1 MVVYEKKFNL
11 WSQAIKYKCT
21 TEWAVV
27 KLLEDCTIYMHALF
41 DVKHRWYQDMVVS
54 DNHRYKMFVGANQVI
69 GKEQPYSAKVLTSEG
84 FVNMGDLKLGDKVYG
99 SDGELCIVQNIFEQG
114 IKPVYRLTFD
124 DGSWAECGM
133 DHLWKVMKPT
143 HKKKISQ
150 RYKENC
156 YNRWSVMSLY
166 EIIKQWGE
174 KPAYHNKISIP
185 VVEPIQFTKADLI
198 LHPYIVGV
206 LLGDGTMSANFCRQ
220 ITCDPIDIEIIK
232 RVEELL
238 PEGLGIV
245 HSSYNRYSWF
255 INSDGKHIWSKLFL
269 ASGLEI
275 CKTEDKFIP
284 NSYLYS
290 SVQDRIELLRGLMD
304 TDGSAYKTGVC
315 EFSSK
320 SKQLAENL
328 QFLVESL
335 GGKASI
341 NIKEHSGYKK
351 DGKFIDC
358 GIHYRVIVSLYSI
371 NPFYLKRKSIRALVD
386 KRFNRKE
393 RSLSKIEYVRDEQS
407 RCILVDSYD
416 NTYLTNNC
424 IVTHNSYLLN
434 SEAVY
439 SLLKDYGY
447 GFNQAIISKSLP
459 QARYQMTRIR
469 DMLRRGRVDW
479 QEQVGSSDNI
489 MILSVNHYYPN
500 AGKWFNISRDDRYKY
515 TNYLICAPNTEAA
528 LGYDLHKLSLDEFD
542 WWDVDQRYTFNKILE
557 PRTYAT
563 KGQINIYSNPNG
575 KDRYMWELWNQKL
588 PDKSFKWHRYSFNYW
603 DSPNASK
610 KEYDMLVS
618 GKTRNEVETTLLGI
632 FTSSEGAYFS
642 EDEITRSY
650 DKTLTEINMVGKQP
664 FFFLDVGAKHDQSVL
679 VGGYVEVDEENEKLV
694 HLHIPIIHCYPVA
707 YPLTRVAGVDVDDS
721 DGWHYEKSVQDYLKE
736 WSQDGTI
743 PIFGVDA
750 TGNSGIIPLFQAI
763 NIYPEDVIFSGPVK
777 SGMYQRF
784 KYYME
789 KGLIHRIKSPEFEYQ
804 TSHLVMK
811 KSKRGYLMIHHE
823 NEEDL
828 DDTADAVAGLVY
840 LTDSPNIVEPSV
852 MII

>member
-1 MVVYEKKFNL
+1 MSQNNRIDKRTAETAVSQDWKMLDWALPKYELDYSKVVDRTQADMIVYEKKFNL

-41 DVKHRWYQDMVVS
+41 DVKHRWYQDMLAS
-54 DNHRYKMFVGANQVI
+54 DDYRYKLFLGANQVI
-69 GKEQPYSAKVLTSEG
+69 GK
-84 FVNMGDLKLGDKVYG
+84 
-99 SDGELCIVQNIFEQG
+99 
-114 IKPVYRLTFD
+114 
-124 DGSWAECGM
+124 
-133 DHLWKVMKPT
+133 
-143 HKKKISQ
+143 
-150 RYKENC
+150 
-156 YNRWSVMSLY
+156 
-166 EIIKQWGE
+166 
-174 KPAYHNKISIP
+174 
-185 VVEPIQFTKADLI
+185 
-198 LHPYIVGV
+198 
-206 LLGDGTMSANFCRQ
+206 
-220 ITCDPIDIEIIK
+220 
-232 RVEELL
+232 
-238 PEGLGIV
+238 
-245 HSSYNRYSWF
+245 
-255 INSDGKHIWSKLFL
+255 
-269 ASGLEI
+269 
-275 CKTEDKFIP
+275 
-284 NSYLYS
+284 
-290 SVQDRIELLRGLMD
+290 
-304 TDGSAYKTGVC
+304 
-315 EFSSK
+315 
-320 SKQLAENL
+320 
-328 QFLVESL
+328 
-335 GGKASI
+335 
-341 NIKEHSGYKK
+341 
-351 DGKFIDC
+351 
-358 GIHYRVIVSLYSI
+358 
-371 NPFYLKRKSIRALVD
+371 
-386 KRFNRKE
+386 
-393 RSLSKIEYVRDEQS
+393 
-407 RCILVDSYD
+407 
-416 NTYLTNNC
+416 
-424 IVTHNSYLLN
+424 SYLLN

>member
-1 MVVYEKKFNL
+1 MSQSNRIDKRTAETAASQDWKMLDWTLPKYELDYAKVVDRTQADMEVYAQKFKL
-11 WSQAIKYKCT
+11 WSNAVKYKCT

-27 KLLEDCTIYMHALF
+27 KLLEDCTVYMHALF
-41 DVKHRWYQDMVVS
+41 DVKHRWYQDMVAS
-54 DNHRYKMFVGANQVI
+54 DDYRYKLFVGANQVI
-69 GKEQPYSAKVLTSEG
+69 GKS
-84 FVNMGDLKLGDKVYG
+84 
-99 SDGELCIVQNIFEQG
+99 
-114 IKPVYRLTFD
+114 
-124 DGSWAECGM
+124 
-133 DHLWKVMKPT
+133 
-143 HKKKISQ
+143 
-150 RYKENC
+150 
-156 YNRWSVMSLY
+156 
-166 EIIKQWGE
+166 
-174 KPAYHNKISIP
+174 
-185 VVEPIQFTKADLI
+185 
-198 LHPYIVGV
+198 
-206 LLGDGTMSANFCRQ
+206 
-220 ITCDPIDIEIIK
+220 
-232 RVEELL
+232 
-238 PEGLGIV
+238 
-245 HSSYNRYSWF
+245 
-255 INSDGKHIWSKLFL
+255 FL
-269 ASGLEI
+269 
-275 CKTEDKFIP
+275 
-284 NSYLYS
+284 
-290 SVQDRIELLRGLMD
+290 M
-304 TDGSAYKTGVC
+304 
-315 EFSSK
+315 
-320 SKQLAENL
+320 
-328 QFLVESL
+328 
-335 GGKASI
+335 
-341 NIKEHSGYKK
+341 
-351 DGKFIDC
+351 
-358 GIHYRVIVSLYSI
+358 
-371 NPFYLKRKSIRALVD
+371 
-386 KRFNRKE
+386 
-393 RSLSKIEYVRDEQS
+393 
-407 RCILVDSYD
+407 
-416 NTYLTNNC
+416 NTQ
-424 IVTHNSYLLN
+424 
-434 SEAVY
+434 AVY
-439 SLLKDYGY
+439 SLLKDYGHP
-447 GFNQAIISKSLP
+447 FNRAIISKSLP

-489 MILSVNHYYPN
+489 MILSVNHYHPN

-515 TNYLICAPNTEAA
+515 TNYLICAPCTEAA
-528 LGYDLHKLSLDEFD
+528 LGYDLHALDLDEFD

-588 PDKSFKWHRYSFNYW
+588 PDGSYKWHRYSFNYW

-650 DKTLTEINMVGKQP
+650 DKSLTELKMVGKQP

-679 VGGYVEVDEENEKLV
+679 AGGYVEVDVENEKLV

-707 YPLTRVAGVDVDDS
+707 YPLTRVAGVDVDES
-721 DGWHYEKSVQDYLKE
+721 DGWHYEKSVKDYLLE

-804 TSHLVMK
+804 ASHLIMK
-811 KSKRGYLMIHHE
+811 KSKRGYLLIHHE
-823 NEEDL
+823 NEEDR
-828 DDTADAVAGLVY
+828 DDVMDSVAGLVY